1 MKRHNSFHA
10 GKAKSMLQSIIPAVI
25 GTIVAATVASTS
37 AMADVPEYWVRE
49 TFKTEKS
56 TMTASLQSDEER
68 PSRTREVRASVQTDD
83 ERPTRPEPRVR
94 TPRPRPSDEAKSEPS
109 EAPKKQK
116 PVRTASLGK
125 TYVPEE
131 KPAARKSV
139 GGGGGINWIAS
150 AGCLN
155 GELRGVL
162 SQVASR
168 FGSVTVNSTCRSP
181 GHNRN
186 VGGASKSWHLTGD
199 AADFRIHGNW
209 GAASSF
215 LRSSVGGFKHYG
227 GGLFHIDTG
236 PKRSW

>member
-1 MKRHNSFHA
+1 MKSLSSFLS
-10 GKAKSMLQSIIPAVI
+10 GKTKFMFQASILGVL
-25 GTIVAATVASTS
+25 GVLGASTD
-37 AMADVPEYWVRE
+37 AMADVPEYWNRE
-49 TFKTEKS
+49 TFNIERS
-56 TMTASLQSDEER
+56 TVTASLQ
-68 PSRTREVRASVQTDD
+68 TDD
-83 ERPTRPEPRVR
+83 ESPSRPARQVRAPRSS
-94 TPRPRPSDEAKSEPS
+94 PANEAKVETA
-109 EAPKKQK
+109 EPKKEKSK
-116 PVRTASLGK
+116 PVRVASLGK

-131 KPAARKSV
+131 KPAAKKSV

-150 AGCLN
+150 SSCLD
-155 GELRGVL
+155 GSLRSVL

-168 FGSVTVNSTCRSP
+168 FGSVTVNSTCRSA
-181 GHNRN
+181 GHNRR

-215 LRSSVGGFKHYG
+215 LRSTVGGFKHYG